1 MSHDRLLRSGLRVSI
16 FAAVWTLV
24 ASGVGIWI
32 GVTLGSLSLIAFGG
46 VGLLDAAGSITLIV
60 HFRLARSG
68 AESADHLERVAF
80 RVIMAGLLAVA
91 GSTAVVSVLHLLDH
105 DRSEQSLAG
114 ALVAS
119 ASVVVLTLLALRKR
133 WVALRI
139 PSRSLR
145 ADGQLSAIGAVLAAV
160 ALFGTS
166 ANDVFGWWWADSIA
180 ALGVA
185 TVAAFLGVEM
195 AREIQE

>member
-16 FAAVWTLV
+16 FAAVWTLI
-24 ASGVGIWI
+24 ASGLGIWI

-46 VGLLDAAGSITLIV
+46 VGLLDAAGSITLII
-60 HFRLARSG
+60 HFRLARAG
-68 AESADHLERVAF
+68 DASADHVERVAF
-80 RVIMAGLLAVA
+80 RVILAGLLAVA
-91 GSTAVVSVLHLLDH
+91 TSTAVLSVLHLADH
-105 DRSEQSLAG
+105 DSSEQSVAG
-114 ALVAS
+114 AAIAS
-119 ASVVVLTLLALRKR
+119 ASVVVLSLLAARKR

-145 ADGQLSAIGAVLAAV
+145 ADGHLSAIGAVLGAV

-185 TVAAFLGVEM
+185 AVAAYLGTEM
-195 AREIQE
+195 ARETRQ